1 VAVALHEPELG
12 GATRALLRVLP
23 ELERKGWGFTF
34 WVPGPGAAEA
44 ELTRLGYPLATA
56 ARQLRFSRAGLRQ
69 PPGPARRLASVP
81 GYLRRWRAWLG
92 VQDADLVHGNSLLA
106 LPETVSRPRAGP
118 PAVLY
123 VHEIVPDGPKG
134 ALVAR
139 LAGRANAVAAVSD
152 AAAHALRRKRIEAT
166 VVHPGAPTPPDI
178 RFVRRREGLVVGTL
192 GTVCRRKGSDLFV
205 EVARRVGLKHGG
217 IEFRMAGSVVVGSEQ
232 RWAEGVVA
240 AAIRHGIEHRPR
252 VDTFAELAEWDIFV
266 LPSRSDPFPL
276 AVLEAMAAGL
286 PVVAARVDGVPE
298 QLGRDGGLLVAPD
311 DEQAIAAAV
320 LRLAES
326 PDLRAALGAAARRRV
341 ERRFTLERQAS
352 GLEQVYRVALTGRA

>member
-23 ELERKGWGFTF
+23 ELERKGWSFTF

-44 ELTRLGYPLATA
+44 ELARLGYPLATA
-56 ARQLRFSRAGLRQ
+56 SRQLRFSRAGLRQ
-69 PPGPARRLASVP
+69 PPGPVRRLASVP

-92 VQDADLVHGNSLLA
+92 IQDVDLVHGNSLLA

-118 PAVLY
+118 PSVLY

-134 ALVAR
+134 ALAAR

-152 AAAHALRRKRIEAT
+152 AAAHALRRRGTEAT
-166 VVHPGAPTPPDI
+166 VVHPGAPTPTNV
-178 RFVRRREGLVVGTL
+178 RSVRRRDRLVVGTL

-205 EVARRVGLKHGG
+205 AAARRVGVQHGG
-217 IEFRMAGSVVVGSEQ
+217 IEFRMAGSVVVGSER

-240 AAIRHGIEHRPR
+240 AAVQHGIEHRPR

-286 PVVAARVDGVPE
+286 PVVGARVDGVPE
-298 QLGRDGGLLVAPD
+298 QLGHDGGLLVEPEDVEAL
-311 DEQAIAAAV
+311 AAAV
-320 LRLAES
+320 LRLADS
-326 PDLRAALGAAARRRV
+326 PDLRASLGAAARRRV
-341 ERRFTLERQAS
+341 ERRFTLEQQAE
-352 GLEQVYRVALTGRA
+352 GLDRVYRAALTDRA